1 MSTSIDLS
9 ILDEPLQA
17 EAFEYVRDHAPQ
29 YLKSIEK
36 ALRAGATPAQIYSH
50 YMAISPHRQPLW
62 LRLKHCAQ
70 YLDAGRTP

>member
-1 MSTSIDLS
+1 MAVHVDLS

-17 EAFEYVRDHAPQ
+17 EAYDYVRDHAPQ

-50 YMAISPHRQPLW
+50 YMTIAPHRQPLW

-70 YLDAGRTP
+70 HIQAGRQ